1 MNNDWELIAQRKLF
15 DATGLRVGDIVKDSL
30 TGENGILYL
39 SGSGYAAV
47 KLTNGRRVIWGNHFE
62 KV

>member
-15 DATGLRVGDIVKDSL
+15 DATGLRVGDTVTDSL
-30 TGENGILYL
+30 TGETGTMYL
-39 SGSGYAAV
+39 SGIGYACV
-47 KLTNGRRVIWGNHFE
+47 MLSSGRRVMWGNHFV